1 MKIGGFL
8 KQSFIDYPG
17 LISAVIFTSGCNFNC
32 WYCHNAQ
39 LINNN
44 FKTDISLK
52 QIYDILKERK
62 DFLDGVVISGGE
74 PTLQPDLKD
83 VVLQLKQMNFKIKLD
98 TNGTNPNIL
107 QELLNENLLDYVA
120 MDIKTSLKK
129 YNKIIN
135 AYKDFDNEIKKS
147 IEILKNSKI
156 EYEFRTTFSPDIS
169 IFDIQEVA
177 NLARGAKNFYLQKYT
192 AENVVLCTPNI
203 ALTPHTRSVYN
214 NALNVLKE
222 TIPNSKIRGF

>member
-44 FKTDISLK
+44 HTNISLE
-52 QIYDILKERK
+52 QIYETLNERK
-62 DFLDGVVISGGE
+62 KFLDGVVISGGE

-83 VVLQLKQMNFKIKLD
+83 VVLKLKQMNFKVKLD

-107 QELLNENLLDYVA
+107 QELLDENLLDYVA
-120 MDIKTSLKK
+120 MDIKTSLKN
-129 YNKIIN
+129 YNKIASAPKN
-135 AYKDFDNEIKKS
+135 FDNEIKKS
-147 IEILKNSKI
+147 IQILKNSKV

-169 IFDIQEVA
+169 ISDIQEIA
-177 NLARGAKNFYLQKYT
+177 NLAKGARNFYLQKYI
-192 AENVVLCTPNI
+192 AENVVICNPNM
-203 ALTPHTRSVYN
+203 ALILHSKKVYN
-214 NALNVLKE
+214 DALNILKE